1 VAGNVADATVL
12 LLDDLIASG
21 QTMAQAAQALRQLG
35 ARRVLCFAGHGL
47 FTGGAANTLAQDTID
62 AVVVTD
68 SVPAFRL
75 PTDAAIRS
83 KLQVLS
89 VAGLLAQAIADSHG
103 SVLP

>member
-47 FTGGAANTLAQDTID
+47 FTGDAANTLAQDTID

-75 PTDAAIRS
+75 PADAAVRS